1 MAKLV
6 EMRGIVKRFPGVRAN
21 DGVDFD
27 LAPGQIHALLGENG
41 AGKSTLM
48 QILYGFHQPE
58 EGDILIDGV
67 PVAIVSPR
75 EAIAYGIGMI
85 HQEFM
90 LVRPFTVAE
99 NVVLGLPGERGRRL
113 DLARTVEEIHA
124 LSARHGLAVDPAA
137 RIEHLPIGVQQRV
150 EILKLLYRRARVL
163 ILDEPTAV
171 LTPQEADGLFAVLR
185 SLAAE
190 GKAVVIVTHKLR
202 EVMDVSDRVT
212 VMRAGRVVASM
223 ATKAT
228 RETELA
234 RLMVGRDVD
243 LRAKKAARDP
253 GPVVLRIV
261 DVRAR
266 DDAGYEKLRGV
277 SLEVRAGEIVGV
289 AGVDGNGQ
297 SQLAEATMNLRAV
310 ESGRIE
316 LRGVDV
322 TRATPAEH
330 RARGLAYIPADRRGV
345 GSVVD
350 MSVAD
355 NALLG
360 SQHRLTRGR
369 SIFRDETAIRAH
381 AARVVSRFGVRTPSL
396 DFTAG
401 KLSGGNL
408 QKLTLGREV
417 MRDPLA
423 LVVEQPTRGLDVGAI
438 ETVWAELLAER
449 AAGKAIL
456 LISAELDEIFNLADR
471 IAVMFE
477 GRILSV
483 LPATKATYET
493 IGMLMAGR
501 ETHFAA
507 EYELLG

>member
-27 LAPGQIHALLGENG
+27 LAAGEIHALLGENG

-58 EGDILIDGV
+58 EGEILIDGA
-67 PVAIVSPR
+67 PVVIVSPR
-75 EAIAYGIGMI
+75 AAIAHGVGMI

-99 NVVLGLPGERGRRL
+99 NVILGLPGERGGWL
-113 DLARTVEEIHA
+113 DLARAAKAIRA

-171 LTPQEADGLFAVLR
+171 LTPQETVGLFAVLR

-190 GKAVVIVTHKLR
+190 GKAIVIVTHKLR

-212 VMRAGRVVASM
+212 VMRAGRVEASM
-223 ATKAT
+223 ATTAT
-228 RETELA
+228 QETELA
-234 RLMVGRDVD
+234 RLMVGRDVA
-243 LRAKKAARDP
+243 LRAKKAVREP
-253 GPVVLRIV
+253 GPVVLRII

-277 SLEVRAGEIVGV
+277 SLDLRAGEIVGV

-297 SQLAEATMNLRAV
+297 SQLAEATMNLRPV

-330 RARGLAYIPADRRGV
+330 RAMGLAYLPADRRGV
-345 GSVVD
+345 GSIVE
-350 MSVAD
+350 MTVAD

-360 SQHRLTRGR
+360 SQRRFTWGR
-369 SIFRDETAIRAH
+369 RIFRDESAICAH
-381 AARVVSRFGVRTPSL
+381 AARVVSRFSVRTPSL
-396 DFTAG
+396 DFAAG

-408 QKLTLGREV
+408 QKLTLGRELA
-417 MRDPLA
+417 RDPAA

-483 LPATKATYET
+483 LPAGKATAET

-501 ETHFAA
+501 AARRTEECET
-507 EYELLG
+507 LG